1 MGEGSKRR
9 GGARLAPETADKAQ
23 DKPDKPTAPE
33 QKADAKRKL
42 LRGWLNLLLRIALM
56 ALVGFLLFTQVL
68 FLGRMSGNEMFPAVK
83 DGDLLIG
90 FRVGQSFERSSV
102 VIYEAADGVRHVGRV
117 IASAGDS
124 VTITEDGSVMVN
136 GALQNEEV
144 VNATVP
150 GDGLEYPYTVPDGCL
165 FVLGDWRADAGSGD
179 SRTLGGISTDH
190 VKAQVV
196 TLLRRRGI

>member
-23 DKPDKPTAPE
+23 DKPDKPAAPE

-90 FRVGQSFERSSV
+90 FRALS
-102 VIYEAADGVRHVGRV
+102 AA
-117 IASAGDS
+117 A
-124 VTITEDGSVMVN
+124 
-136 GALQNEEV
+136 
-144 VNATVP
+144 
-150 GDGLEYPYTVPDGCL
+150 
-165 FVLGDWRADAGSGD
+165 W
-179 SRTLGGISTDH
+179 
-190 VKAQVV
+190 
-196 TLLRRRGI
+196 